1 MKFSVVALVAS
12 VVAVASAIDYP
23 FAAEPKC
30 IADCKMEAGK
40 KIMADY
46 TLDPQNPKFM
56 ESQAIEMVKGTPN
69 YTRFMSESGM
79 CMSKCT
85 QEEQQAYMKD
95 FAARREWYQKQTG
108 TGGAPSGTSPSGSA
122 PSSQPSGKPDD
133 KKSES
138 AASMLTVSGFAAAAA
153 GAVAVALF

>member
-108 TGGAPSGTSPSGSA
+108 SGGAPSGTSPSGAA
-122 PSSQPSGKPDD
+122 PSSQPTDKPGSG
-133 KKSES
+133 
-138 AASMLTVSGFAAAAA
+138 ASMLTVSGFAAAAA